1 VTDRPDPASVLAEGA
16 RTLARGKDLDGRLK
30 AFAAQARALSGA
42 QATVI
47 YLLDGSS
54 GRALPAAWDGYSD
67 HEVDGLSAE
76 RGPDT
81 DDPVMRAARERHT
94 EIVESGGPS
103 GLTHVYSP
111 LVIEDATEGQ
121 EVDGV
126 LSGAFAAGRPPD
138 ETVALLEAVA
148 DLAAVA
154 VHHARV
160 ESALAERSDWFD
172 RLSQTDA
179 LTGLANRRTFDRVL
193 ELELA
198 RAARQGTS
206 LSVALF
212 DINDLDGIMRR
223 HGATVGDDVLRRV
236 ASSLADSV
244 RLVDTI
250 ARYGGDEFA
259 LVAPGAAGRLVA
271 ERVVRQVAAA
281 GSELPDPIGLRAGV
295 ARFPDQGATAQELLA
310 AADGAL
316 REAKRSGTQVA
327 EATGSSEDGASA
339 DGSSAE
345 RSSGDGSARPR

>member
-1 VTDRPDPASVLAEGA
+1 MTDRPDPASLLAESA
-16 RTLARGKDLDGRLK
+16 RTLARGRDLDGRLA
-30 AFAAQARALSGA
+30 AFAAQARAISGA
-42 QATVI
+42 DATVI
-47 YLLDGSS
+47 YLLDGGT

-67 HEVDGLSAE
+67 GEVDGLSAGE
-76 RGPDT
+76 TPAT
-81 DDPVMRAARERHT
+81 DDPVLRAARERHS
-94 EIVESGGPS
+94 EIVEGGAGAASGV
-103 GLTHVYSP
+103 THVYSP
-111 LVIEDATEGQ
+111 LVTEDAAGGQ
-121 EVDGV
+121 EVEGV
-126 LSGAFAAGRPPD
+126 LAGAFAAGRPPD
-138 ETVALLEAVA
+138 AAVRLLEAVA

-160 ESALAERSDWFD
+160 ESALIERSDWYD
-172 RLSQTDA
+172 RLSQTDP

-281 GSELPDPIGLRAGV
+281 GSELPGPIGLRAGV

-316 REAKRSGTQVA
+316 REAKRSGDQVA
-327 EATGSSEDGASA
+327 EAGPGSAGDG
-339 DGSSAE
+339 
-345 RSSGDGSARPR
+345 SSGDGSSAPS

>member
-1 VTDRPDPASVLAEGA
+1 MTDRPDPASLLAESV
-16 RTLARGKDLDGRLK
+16 RTLARGRDLDGRLA
-30 AFAAQARALSGA
+30 AFAAQARAISGA
-42 QATVI
+42 DATVI
-47 YLLDGSS
+47 YLLDGGT

-67 HEVDGLSAE
+67 DEVDGLSATE
-76 RGPDT
+76 TPGT
-81 DDPVMRAARERHT
+81 DDPVQRAARERRS
-94 EIVESGGPS
+94 EIVEGQGTAGGA
-103 GLTHVYSP
+103 GVTHVHSP
-111 LVIEDATEGQ
+111 LVTEDAAGGQ
-121 EVDGV
+121 EVEGV
-126 LSGAFAAGRPPD
+126 LTGAFAAGRPSD
-138 ETVALLEAVA
+138 ATVRLLEAVA

-160 ESALAERSDWFD
+160 ESALVERSDWYD
-172 RLSQTDA
+172 RLSQTDP

-198 RAARQGTS
+198 RAVRQGTS

-212 DINDLDGIMRR
+212 DINDLEGIMRR

-281 GSELPDPIGLRAGV
+281 GSELPGPIGLRAGV

-316 REAKRSGTQVA
+316 REAKRSGDPVT
-327 EATGSSEDGASA
+327 EAATGSSGDGSSEDG
-339 DGSSAE
+339 SSA
-345 RSSGDGSARPR
+345 PP

>member
-1 VTDRPDPASVLAEGA
+1 VTDRPDPASLLAESA
-16 RTLARGKDLDGRLK
+16 RTLARGRDLDGRLA
-30 AFAAQARALSGA
+30 AFAAQARAISGA
-42 QATVI
+42 DATVI
-47 YLLDGSS
+47 YLLDGGT

-67 HEVDGLSAE
+67 GEVDGLSAPE
-76 RGPDT
+76 TPGT
-81 DDPVMRAARERHT
+81 DDPVLRAARERRS
-94 EIVESGGPS
+94 EIVEGGGAGS
-103 GLTHVYSP
+103 ATGVTYVYSP
-111 LVIEDATEGQ
+111 LVTEDATGSQ

-126 LSGAFAAGRPPD
+126 LSGAFAAGPPP
-138 ETVALLEAVA
+138 EATVRLLEAVA

-154 VHHARV
+154 IHHARV
-160 ESALAERSDWFD
+160 ESALVERSDWYD
-172 RLSQTDA
+172 RISQTDP

-212 DINDLDGIMRR
+212 DINDLEGIMRR

-271 ERVVRQVAAA
+271 ERVVRQVAAT
-281 GSELPDPIGLRAGV
+281 GSELPGPIGLRAGV

-316 REAKRSGTQVA
+316 REAKRSGDEVTEA
-327 EATGSSEDGASA
+327 ATGSSGDGASEDA
-339 DGSSAE
+339 S
-345 RSSGDGSARPR
+345 

>member
-1 VTDRPDPASVLAEGA
+1 VTDRPDPASLLAESA
-16 RTLARGKDLDGRLK
+16 RTLARGSDLDSRLA
-30 AFAAQARALSGA
+30 AFAAQARAISGA
-42 QATVI
+42 DATVI
-47 YLLDGSS
+47 YLLDGAT

-67 HEVDGLSAE
+67 DEVDGLSAAE
-76 RGPDT
+76 TPGT
-81 DDPVMRAARERHT
+81 DDPVLRAARERRS
-94 EIVESGGPS
+94 EIVEGGS
-103 GLTHVYSP
+103 AGAASAVTRVYSP
-111 LVIEDATEGQ
+111 LVTEDATGSQ
-121 EVDGV
+121 EVEGV

-138 ETVALLEAVA
+138 ETVRLLEAVA
-148 DLAAVA
+148 DLAAMA

-160 ESALAERSDWFD
+160 ESALVERSDWYD
-172 RLSQTDA
+172 RLSQTDP

-212 DINDLDGIMRR
+212 DINDLEGIMRR

-271 ERVVRQVAAA
+271 ERVVRQVAA
-281 GSELPDPIGLRAGV
+281 GTELPGPIGLRAGV

-316 REAKRSGTQVA
+316 REAKRSGDQVA
-327 EATGSSEDGASA
+327 EAATGSAGDG
-339 DGSSAE
+339 
-345 RSSGDGSARPR
+345 SSGDGSSALS

>member
-1 VTDRPDPASVLAEGA
+1 VTDRPDPASVLAESA
-16 RTLARGKDLDGRLK
+16 RTLARGRDLDGRLA
-30 AFAAQARALSGA
+30 AFAAQARAISGA
-42 QATVI
+42 DATII
-47 YLLDGSS
+47 YLLDGGT

-67 HEVDGLSAE
+67 SEVDGLSASE
-76 RGPDT
+76 TPAS
-81 DDPVMRAARERHT
+81 DDPVLQAARERRS
-94 EIVESGGPS
+94 EIVEGEPGGAAV
-103 GLTHVYSP
+103 THVYSP
-111 LVIEDATEGQ
+111 LVTEDAAGGQ
-121 EVDGV
+121 EVEGV
-126 LSGAFAAGRPPD
+126 LSGAFKAGPPPD
-138 ETVALLEAVA
+138 AALRLLEAVA

-160 ESALAERSDWFD
+160 ESALVERSDWYD
-172 RLSQTDA
+172 RLSQTDP

-212 DINDLDGIMRR
+212 DINDLEGIMRR

-281 GSELPDPIGLRAGV
+281 GSELPGPIGLRAGV

-316 REAKRSGTQVA
+316 REAKRSGDQVSEA
-327 EATGSSEDGASA
+327 ATGSSG
-339 DGSSAE
+339 GH
-345 RSSGDGSARPR
+345 SSGDGASGGGAEPPS

>member
-1 VTDRPDPASVLAEGA
+1 VTDRPDPASLLAESA
-16 RTLARGKDLDGRLK
+16 RTLARGRDLDGRLK
-30 AFAAQARALSGA
+30 AFAAQARAISGA
-42 QATVI
+42 DATVI
-47 YLLDGSS
+47 YLLDGGT
-54 GRALPAAWDGYSD
+54 GRALPAAWDGTSD
-67 HEVDGLSAE
+67 EEVDGLAAPETPS
-76 RGPDT
+76 T
-81 DDPVMRAARERHT
+81 DDPVLRAARERRS
-94 EIVESGGPS
+94 EIVEGGGSGAAVTS
-103 GLTHVYSP
+103 VYAP
-111 LVIEDATEGQ
+111 LVTEDATGSQ

-126 LSGAFAAGRPPD
+126 LSAAFAAGRPPD
-138 ETVALLEAVA
+138 ETVRLLEAVA
-148 DLAAVA
+148 DLAAIA

-160 ESALAERSDWFD
+160 ESALAERSDWYD
-172 RLSQTDA
+172 RLSQTDP

-281 GSELPDPIGLRAGV
+281 GSELPSPIGLRAGV

-316 REAKRSGTQVA
+316 REAKRSGNEVT
-327 EATGSSEDGASA
+327 EAATSNSGDGSSA
-339 DGSSAE
+339 DGSS
-345 RSSGDGSARPR
+345 GDGSSAPS